1 MKYCTDTWFLL
12 ELSRKNEKAVQ
23 ILREMLEGKSRIIIP
38 TVSILE
44 LMRSNIKTGESL
56 AKTDAMLNELR
67 ASQKVQMISLDE
79 AIAREAAKVSVSYDV
94 PAIDSVI
101 AATYKLS
108 GCDRLLAKDEHLEN
122 LQKKKYLQIESW

>member
-23 ILREMLEGKSRIIIP
+23 ILRETLEGKSRIIIP

-44 LMRSNIKTGESL
+44 LIRSNIKTGENL
-56 AKTDAMLNELR
+56 AKTDAMLNELK

-79 AIAREAAKVSVSYDV
+79 AIAREAAKISVSYDV

-108 GCDRLLAKDEHLEN
+108 ECDKLLAKDEHLEN
-122 LQKKKYLQIESW
+122 LQKKKYLQIEAW